1 MVVIVVVVVVVVVIV
16 VVVVVVAAVVVMVL
30 LAATAT
36 GIYSP
41 VAIWRQKGGVWAAR
55 LQKGFPQLGRRTLFS
70 GSHWLGYDCSNL
82 VSFHYMS
89 KSTSTFAYIKLSHTI
104 TTKPHND
111 NLQFPSHKPPTTIA
125 LSGLPR
131 YPGKRQASC
140 MVAQRWV
147 EPSAWGLGPW
157 RYKPKWS
164 KKFEDFLLRGK
175 IPKNEQ
181 NWT

>member
-41 VAIWRQKGGVWAAR
+41 VAIWRQKRGVWAAR

-111 NLQFPSHKPPTTIA
+111 NLQFPSHKPQPP
-125 LSGLPR
+125 SHFRGC
-131 YPGKRQASC
+131 PGILG
-140 MVAQRWV
+140 
-147 EPSAWGLGPW
+147 SAKHHVWWLKGGWSRLHGVWDLGVTNPNGAKSLRIFCW
-157 RYKPKWS
+157 EEDSEKWT
-164 KKFEDFLLRGK
+164 
-175 IPKNEQ
+175 